1 MIIYFRVRVD
11 TLPGEEVYIT
21 GSSPILGKYYPDNA
35 FKMKAAGK
43 NAKGETVWEARLQFD
58 SLKERV
64 LRYKYFVKRTD
75 GTLRYEVG
83 GGRRVALNSATVRIE
98 SIDHWQEYT
107 EEAPFLTDP
116 FAHVFYG
123 TNYSPYTQTHKRTH
137 ELIIRAVVPN
147 VPRDCRI
154 VLCGEG
160 KDLGNWKPED
170 GVKMARL
177 KGLKWIASFSTEG
190 CKGQKWNYRLAMIN
204 DKTGMAVFEE
214 LAAGTERQVEIPEI
228 KKNETVIIEHS
239 QVKFPPLQKKFAGCC
254 VPLFSLR
261 NENPDGCGTVNTLK
275 SLVDWAQKTG
285 MRVLEIMPV
294 NDTTQSFTGRDSSPY
309 KSISSLGINPVYVSL
324 NSLGTL
330 SDSRKA
336 KDASREMKSLSR
348 RATVDWEDL
357 YAFKMKYLEDLF
369 VQNGKTDEAH
379 PDFYKFMNEH
389 KDWLCGYALFC
400 SLRDFYR
407 TADFSRW
414 GEFRTYSEDIAVA
427 FGGKVLSKT
436 YAAAHPVLSRF
447 SLEDIQRIHFRT
459 QLYIWIQYHL
469 FRQLSEA
476 ISYAHSKGIAL
487 KGELQMRV
495 VPHSVDCWKFPHLFS
510 GVDKDGFAAFNWEGL
525 AKENFMWWK
534 KRIRVMSLYLDIFSI
549 PTVVGLC
556 DEKDR
561 PVYEKMIP
569 QIVAAS
575 NMMVWGD
582 GWESL
587 RILPQFIAEKGQ
599 EEPYYLSTI
608 YTSSSDGRTMR
619 TWLGEKLRTISFKS
633 EDKKKTY
640 FDSTKE
646 ECLEEMKKALGKD
659 SMFAMVTFQDWL
671 SLDSKTRTRF
681 PYSERINDPEDK
693 DHVWKYRCP
702 ITIESLIKSDSLNN
716 LVYQLISGSNR
727 LG

>member
-702 ITIESLIKSDSLNN
+702 ITIESLIKSDSLDN
-716 LVYQLISGSNR
+716 LIYQILSDSSR

>member
-21 GSSPILGKYYPDNA
+21 GSSPLLGKYYPDNA

-43 NAKGETVWEARLQFD
+43 NPKGETVWEARLQFD

-64 LRYKYFVKRTD
+64 LRYKYFVRRTD

-83 GGRRVALNSATVRIE
+83 GGRRVALNSATARIE

-123 TNYSPYTQTHKRTH
+123 TNYSPYTQTHKKSH

-147 VPRDCRI
+147 VPADCRI
-154 VLCGEG
+154 VICGEG
-160 KDLGNWKPED
+160 KALGNWRPED

-177 KGLKWIASFSTEG
+177 KGLKWIASFDAEG
-190 CKGQKWNYRLAMIN
+190 CGGQEWKYRLAMVS
-204 DKTGMAVFEE
+204 DKTGVSVFEE
-214 LAAGTERQVEIPEI
+214 LPTDTERHLPIPEI

-239 QVKFPPLQKKFAGCC
+239 RVKFPPVQKKFAGCC

-261 NENPDGCGTVNTLK
+261 DDNPDGCGTIENLK
-275 SLVDWAQKTG
+275 SLADWAQKTG
-285 MRVLEIMPV
+285 MRVLEILPV
-294 NDTTQSFTGRDSSPY
+294 NDTTQTFTGKDSSPY
-309 KSISSLGINPVYVSL
+309 KCITSLGINPMFVSL

-336 KDASREMKSLSR
+336 KDASKEMKSLSR

-369 VQNGKTDEAH
+369 IQNGKTDEAH

-400 SLRDFYR
+400 SLRDFYK

-414 GEFRTYSEDIAVA
+414 EAFSTYSEDIAVA

-436 YAAAHPVLSRF
+436 YVAAHKVLSGF
-447 SLEDIQRIHFRT
+447 KEEDIRKIHFRT

-469 FRQLSEA
+469 FRQLGGV

-510 GVDKDGFAAFNWEGL
+510 GVDKEGFAAFNWEGL

-534 KRIRVMSLYLDIFSI
+534 KRIRVMSSYLDIFSI
-549 PTVVGLC
+549 PDTDIC
-556 DEKDR
+556 TKEDR
-561 PVYEKMIP
+561 PIYDKMIP

-587 RILPQFIAEKGQ
+587 RILPHAIAEKED
-599 EEPYYLSTI
+599 EEPSYLSTI
-608 YTSSSDGRTMR
+608 YTSSSDGRTLR
-619 TWLGEKLRTISFKS
+619 TWLGERLQTISFKS
-633 EDKKKTY
+633 EDKKKTF

-646 ECLEEMKKALGKD
+646 ECLQEMKKALGKD

-693 DHVWKYRCP
+693 NHVWKYRCH
-702 ITIESLIKSDSLNN
+702 ITMESLMKSDSLNK
-716 LVYQLISGSNR
+716 LIYQILSDSNR